1 MYVLVFSTAIIKV
14 EKQQGINSGKN
25 PNGKA
30 LIRAWRGEHDSQES
44 DQQAVTRG
52 ENYINICKH

>member
-25 PNGKA
+25 PKLLLG
-30 LIRAWRGEHDSQES
+30 LEEES
-44 DQQAVTRG
+44 MILRRVISKQ
-52 ENYINICKH
+52 